1 MRRGRWGGAR
11 GLAGPALAAG
21 ALWWAAACGG
31 AAPSGDGRPGGQA
44 GTALPSWEVQHRDT
58 TALWVG
64 LHALDA
70 RTAWVTG
77 HGGRVMRTMN
87 GGARWEA
94 VPVPGAEAMAFRD
107 VHAFSSREAV
117 VLAIG
122 AGDASRIYRTG
133 DGGSTWTETFRNEEP
148 DAFFDC
154 LAFWDD
160 ARGFAFS
167 DAVDGEFVLIRTGD
181 GGRSWSRIDPERV
194 PDARP
199 GEGSFA
205 ASGTCA
211 VARAGGL
218 GWFATGASGVDT
230 RVVRTTDGGETW
242 HEAVTPVPS
251 REGDEGLTSLAFAD
265 DRLGAVFGGLT
276 LDSAVNVA
284 VTRDGGATWE
294 AVAAGVLDGTVYGSS
309 VVPGTPGPALVAV
322 SPTGSAW
329 SPDFG
334 RSWTRFDTL
343 LEHWTVDLVGPGE
356 GWAAGRGV
364 VSRLVP
370 APP

>member
-1 MRRGRWGGAR
+1 MRRRVRGAAWPTLAVAWLSVGTACGGGAPPEE
-11 GLAGPALAAG
+11 GAAG
-21 ALWWAAACGG
+21 ADPAS
-31 AAPSGDGRPGGQA
+31 P
-44 GTALPSWEVQHRDT
+44 LPAWRVQHRDS

-70 RTAWVTG
+70 RTAWVAG
-77 HGGRVMRTMN
+77 HGGRVMRTRD
-87 GGARWEA
+87 GGETWEGVD
-94 VPVPGAEAMAFRD
+94 VPDAGDMAFRD
-107 VHAFSSREAV
+107 VHAFSADEAV

-122 AGDASRIYRTG
+122 AGDASRVYRTD
-133 DGGSTWTETFRNEEP
+133 DGGASWTATFRNQDP

-160 ARGFAFS
+160 ERGFAFS
-167 DAVDGEFVLIRTGD
+167 DAVEGEFVLIRTGD
-181 GGRSWSRIDPERV
+181 GGRSWTRVDPDRV

-211 VARAGGL
+211 VARPGGL

-230 RVVRTTDGGETW
+230 RVVRTDDWGETW

-265 DRLGAVFGGLT
+265 DLLGAAFGGLT

-294 AVAAGVLDGTVYGSS
+294 ATASGVLDGTVYGSS

-322 SPTGSAW
+322 SPAGAAW

-343 LEHWTVDLVGPGE
+343 LEHWTVDVVGPGQ

-364 VSRLVP
+364 VSRLVAG
-370 APP
+370 AP